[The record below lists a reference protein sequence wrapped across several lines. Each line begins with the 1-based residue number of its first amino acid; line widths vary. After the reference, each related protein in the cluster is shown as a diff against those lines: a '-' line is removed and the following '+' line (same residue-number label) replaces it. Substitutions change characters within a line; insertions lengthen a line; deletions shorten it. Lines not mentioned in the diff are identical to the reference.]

1 MEDYEQTLC
10 TIKEVHVF
18 KIPPLQSSE
27 GYKAEG
33 WTQNHLWSGRCRVV
47 AIGDRCEVRLE
58 DSQTGKNFATC
69 NVNGKGAVE
78 PVTDSSRYFVLRIE
92 DLKTGR
98 HAFIGIGFAERSD
111 AFDFNVALQDHEK
124 HINRMKQPPP
134 DFDNEPKTDY
144 SMKDGEKI
152 KVNFKVKTKGKLN
165 TASSSERAPAE
176 TTSLSF
182 APPPSSNRS
191 RRTREA
197 TSTSNSGSGNNP
209 LNFDF

>member
-58 DSQTGKNFATC
+58 DPQTGKNFATC
-69 NVNGKGAVE
+69 HVNGKGAVE

-124 HINRMKQPPP
+124 YIIIAIVVLLLLQLM
-134 DFDNEPKTDY
+134 Y
-144 SMKDGEKI
+144 
-152 KVNFKVKTKGKLN
+152 
-165 TASSSERAPAE
+165 
-176 TTSLSF
+176 
-182 APPPSSNRS
+182 
-191 RRTREA
+191 
-197 TSTSNSGSGNNP
+197 
-209 LNFDF
+209 